1 MNDRFGRPAGGRS
14 STLTLVFTAAV
25 ALAGCG
31 SREASN
37 ASPAPTPASIQPV
50 ASETVA
56 LTVEEVKAGG
66 ITDGA
71 PQTSLRAS
79 HVTASA
85 ILQLDDT
92 RTARVGSLVDGVVV
106 GTPVQIGTRVARG
119 ARLANIHSH
128 MVHEAWAE
136 YRRAVADRRRATT
149 ELAFV
154 KEAEA
159 RASRLLV
166 AKAASRQEVER
177 AQTDHAAAVEALV
190 IAESEVRRA
199 QDELEHLGITP
210 EPNAAG
216 DPEDSVPVSA
226 TVGGVVLERLVT
238 AGTAVTA
245 GMPLF
250 VISDVSHLWAI
261 AEVDE
266 GQLSAISSGRV
277 TELSVAAYPN
287 RTFQGRIIAIGDS
300 VNPETRRVTVRIEV
314 ANREGLLKPQMFASV
329 RLPGVAQQR
338 VVTVPAAAVQ
348 KIGQQPVVFVAERPG
363 RFLVRKVKA
372 GAELD
377 GHVEIHEGLTG
388 NERVAITGTFLLKSK
403 FLEAGRPE

>member
-1 MNDRFGRPAGGRS
+1 MNVRFGRPAGGHS
-14 STLTLVFTAAV
+14 STLTLVVTAAV
-25 ALAGCG
+25 ALAGCN

-37 ASPAPTPASIQPV
+37 ASPAPTPASVQQAAPEV
-50 ASETVA
+50 VT
-56 LTVEEVKAGG
+56 LTPAEVKAGG
-66 ITDGA
+66 ITDVA
-71 PQTSLRAS
+71 PRSGVRAS
-79 HVTASA
+79 YVTASA

-106 GTPVQIGTRVARG
+106 DTPVQIGTRVKRG
-119 ARLANIHSH
+119 ARLASIHSH

-136 YRRAVADRRRATT
+136 YRRAIADRRRATS
-149 ELAFV
+149 ELAFG

-199 QDELEHLGITP
+199 QDELEHLGIRP
-210 EPNAAG
+210 EPNATG
-216 DPEDSVPVSA
+216 DREDSVPVSA

-250 VISDVSHLWAI
+250 VVSDVSHLWAI
-261 AEVDE
+261 AEIDE
-266 GQLSAISSGRV
+266 GQLSAVSSGRAI
-277 TELSVAAYPN
+277 ELSVTAYPD
-287 RTFQGRIIAIGDS
+287 RTFQGRIIAIGDI

-314 ANREGLLKPQMFASV
+314 ANVDRLLKPQMFASV

-348 KIGQQPVVFVAERPG
+348 KVDQQPVVFVAEQPG
-363 RFLVRKVKA
+363 RFVVRHVKV
-372 GAELD
+372 GAEVD
-377 GHVEIHEGLTG
+377 GHVEIHEGLSG

>member
-1 MNDRFGRPAGGRS
+1 MNARFGRPARGRS

-37 ASPAPTPASIQPV
+37 ASPAPTESTRQV
-50 ASETVA
+50 ASDAVA
-56 LTVEEVKAGG
+56 LTLDEVKAGG

-71 PQTSLRAS
+71 PRAGLRAS

-106 GTPVQIGTRVARG
+106 DTPVQIGTRVTRG

-136 YRRAVADRRRATT
+136 YRRAVADRRRATS
-149 ELAFV
+149 ELAFA
-154 KEAEA
+154 KDAEA
-159 RASRLLV
+159 RVSRLLA

-177 AQTDHAAAVEALV
+177 AQTDRAAAVEALV

-210 EPNAAG
+210 TPNAAG
-216 DPEDSVPVSA
+216 DSEDSVPVSA
-226 TVGGVVLERLVT
+226 TVGGVVLERLIT
-238 AGTAVTA
+238 AGTAVTT

-250 VISDVSHLWAI
+250 VVSDVSHLWAI
-261 AEVDE
+261 AEIDE
-266 GQLSAISSGRV
+266 RQLSAVSTGRT
-277 TELSVAAYPN
+277 TELSVAAYPD

-314 ANREGLLKPQMFASV
+314 ANVDGLLKPQMFASV

-348 KIGQQPVVFVAERPG
+348 KIGQQPVVFVAEQPG
-363 RFLVRKVKA
+363 RFLVRHVKV
-372 GAELD
+372 GAEVD